1 VEINNNNNNKTNN
14 KPQPQKNIDF
24 LQKKYKNGVAPVLG
38 EVEPGTFGLQWERH
52 HH

>member
-1 VEINNNNNNKTNN
+1 MWKSTTTTNKQQTTAT
-14 KPQPQKNIDF
+14 KKNVDF
-24 LQKKYKNGVAPVLG
+24 FAKKCKKGGAPVLG